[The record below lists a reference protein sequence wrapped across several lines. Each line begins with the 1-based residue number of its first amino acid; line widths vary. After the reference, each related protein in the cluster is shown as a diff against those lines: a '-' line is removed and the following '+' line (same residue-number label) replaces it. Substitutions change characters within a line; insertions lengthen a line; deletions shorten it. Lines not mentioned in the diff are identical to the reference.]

1 MSKKDDTHYL
11 VDMLVNA
18 QLVSESARGVS
29 RQQFDAD
36 REKQDSVAFRISIIG
51 EAARYVTEPT
61 RLRIPQLPWPKITGM
76 RHRIAHEYS
85 EIDQDV
91 VWRVATVYVPELLE
105 AITSFLATCGI
116 DLSDPAGPSSSADPN
131 APKS

>member
-1 MSKKDDTHYL
+1 MSKKDDNHYL

-18 QLVSESARGVS
+18 RLVTESVRTATRE
-29 RQQFDAD
+29 QFDAD

-51 EAARYVTEPT
+51 EAARYVSEST
-61 RLRIPQLPWPKITGM
+61 RAKIPQLPWPKVTGM

-85 EIDQDV
+85 EIDHDV
-91 VWRVATVYVPELLE
+91 VWRVATVYVPELLQ
-105 AITSFLATCGI
+105 AVTQYLDAAGVQSTDAAPP
-116 DLSDPAGPSSSADPN
+116 DLDPDEN